1 MPFRTILIA
10 TDFSEHSDAAAR
22 CGLRV
27 ANAFQSDV
35 LFLHVFDVS
44 QLPIINAYPYYYG
57 QVNQQMIDEMRQRA
71 SAALAEFV
79 KKHAGEQKVER
90 QMVAGKPAQ
99 QILEIASQRR
109 VDLIVMGTTGMGRVR
124 ELLGSVVHAVVRESK
139 VPVLTVR
146 EYEDK

>member
-27 ANAFQSDV
+27 AKAFQSDV

-57 QVNQQMIDEMRQRA
+57 QVNQQMVDEMRERA
-71 SAALAEFV
+71 SAALGEFV
-79 KKHAGEQKVER
+79 KKHAGEAKVER
-90 QMVAGKPAQ
+90 HMVAGKPAQ
-99 QILEIASQRR
+99 QILEMASQRR
-109 VDLIVMGTTGMGRVR
+109 VDLIVIGTTGMGRVR

-146 EYEDK
+146 EYDEK

>member
-22 CGLRV
+22 CALRV

-57 QVNQQMIDEMRQRA
+57 QVNQQMVDEMRERA
-71 SAALAEFV
+71 SAALGEFV
-79 KKHAGEQKVER
+79 KKHAGDQKVER
-90 QMVAGKPAQ
+90 HMVAGKPAN
-99 QILEIASQRR
+99 QILEMASQRR
-109 VDLIVMGTTGMGRVR
+109 VDLIVIGTSGMGRVR

-146 EYEDK
+146 EYDEK

>member
-57 QVNQQMIDEMRQRA
+57 QVNQTMIDEMRTRA
-71 SAALAEFV
+71 SAALGEFV

-99 QILEIASQRR
+99 QILEIASQRH

-146 EYEDK
+146 EYDEK